1 MEEAEIH
8 LKETGIEL
16 EEHVINIVEA
26 EITLEEA

>member
-8 LKETGIEL
+8 SKETGIEL